1 MQTSLTASFKVVVGL
16 AGIYHAVVLNVRT
29 FCIYCLGIRCY
40 DISTD
45 VAGETDD
52 ALVRVH
58 SILEILRC
66 IIILAEVG
74 VVSFFQLN
82 DVLEQWVTEMELHL
96 RII

>member
-29 FCIYCLGIRCY
+29 LSIYCFSIRCY

-45 VAGETDD
+45 VTSQTDD

-58 SILEILRC
+58 SILEILWC

-74 VVSFFQLN
+74 VISFF
-82 DVLEQWVTEMELHL
+82 
-96 RII
+96 